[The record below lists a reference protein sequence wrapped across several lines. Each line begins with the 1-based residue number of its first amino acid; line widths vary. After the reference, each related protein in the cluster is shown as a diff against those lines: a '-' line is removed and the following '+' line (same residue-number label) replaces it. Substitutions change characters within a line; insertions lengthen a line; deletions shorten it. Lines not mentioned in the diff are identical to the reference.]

1 MKRFILLISVAATAL
16 ICSTSLSAQGKF
28 GPDSAE
34 CIKYLS
40 YYTEYYKQKNYDSAL
55 PNWRKAYSICPP
67 TARYSLLSNGT
78 TLVKRLI
85 QKNAKDPVYKAALI
99 DTLMTI
105 YNQRVQYWP
114 KYATA
119 SLNNKALDMYNFMK
133 NDPIKLYEGLT
144 EVIEKNEKKT
154 SPNVFLFQMNTA
166 IDLYKDNK
174 LDPETVINV
183 YETAVKYLGEIT
195 PKNDTEKGNIEKTK
209 GDIESLFITSQVAS
223 CDNLIALFGPRYNA
237 DPQNL
242 DLAKSVVRMMSI
254 TEGCTDNDLFLNA
267 VTTMYTLEPTYT
279 SAYFLYKLY
288 SSRDDADNAIKYM
301 EEAINSADSDT
312 ETDAGYYFELA
323 AFCYKNGR
331 SAKAIE
337 SAQKVV
343 DISDTYD
350 GKAYLLMGTVWG
362 TAPCSGND
370 IEQRAKYWVAVD
382 YMVKAKNA
390 DPALADEANNYIG
403 QYSAYYPQTA
413 EAFMY
418 DVTDGQSYTVSC
430 GGLRATTTV
439 RTQK

>member
-1 MKRFILLISVAATAL
+1 MKRFILLISVAAAAL
-16 ICSTSLSAQGKF
+16 IGSTTLSAQGKF

-55 PNWRKAYSICPP
+55 PNWRKAYNLCPP
-67 TARYSLLSNGT
+67 TARYTLLSNGT

-85 QKNAKDPVYKAALI
+85 QSNAKNAIYKEALI
-99 DTLMTI
+99 DTLMMI
-105 YNQRVQYWP
+105 YDQRVQYWP
-114 KYATA
+114 KYATT
-119 SLNNKALDMYNFMK
+119 SLNNKALDMYNYMK
-133 NDPIKLYEGLT
+133 DEPKKLYEGLT
-144 EVIEKNEKKT
+144 EVVTKNQKKT
-154 SPNVFLFQMNTA
+154 TPNVFVFQMNTA
-166 IDLYKDNK
+166 IDLYKNGQ

-183 YETAVKYLGEIT
+183 YETAVEYLGQIT
-195 PKNDTEKGNIEKTK
+195 PKNDTEKGNIEKAVS
-209 GDIESLFITSQVAS
+209 DIEGLFVTSQVAS
-223 CDNLIALFGPRYNA
+223 CENLIALFGPRYNA

-242 DLAKSVVRMMSI
+242 DLAKSVVKMMSI
-254 TEGCTDNDLFLNA
+254 TEGCTDNELFLNA
-267 VTTMYTLEPTYT
+267 VTTVYNLEPSHT

-288 SSRDDADNAIKYM
+288 SSRADVDNAVKYM
-301 EEAINSADSDT
+301 EEAIASEESDA
-312 ETDAGYYFELA
+312 ETDANYNFELA

-337 SAQKVV
+337 AAQKAVEL
-343 DISDTYD
+343 SETLD
-350 GKAYLLMGTVWG
+350 GKAYLLMGTIWG
-362 TAPCSGND
+362 TLPCTGND
-370 IEQRAKYWVAVD
+370 IETRSKYWVAVD

-390 DPALADEANNYIG
+390 DPTLAEDANSLIA

-430 GGLRATTTV
+430 SGLRATTTV

>member
-1 MKRFILLISVAATAL
+1 
-16 ICSTSLSAQGKF
+16 
-28 GPDSAE
+28 
-34 CIKYLS
+34 
-40 YYTEYYKQKNYDSAL
+40 
-55 PNWRKAYSICPP
+55 
-67 TARYSLLSNGT
+67 
-78 TLVKRLI
+78 
-85 QKNAKDPVYKAALI
+85 
-99 DTLMTI
+99 
-105 YNQRVQYWP
+105 
-114 KYATA
+114 
-119 SLNNKALDMYNFMK
+119 
-133 NDPIKLYEGLT
+133 
-144 EVIEKNEKKT
+144 
-154 SPNVFLFQMNTA
+154 
-166 IDLYKDNK
+166 
-174 LDPETVINV
+174 
-183 YETAVKYLGEIT
+183 
-195 PKNDTEKGNIEKTK
+195 
-209 GDIESLFITSQVAS
+209 
-223 CDNLIALFGPRYNA
+223 
-237 DPQNL
+237 
-242 DLAKSVVRMMSI
+242 
-254 TEGCTDNDLFLNA
+254 
-267 VTTMYTLEPTYT
+267 
-279 SAYFLYKLY
+279 
-288 SSRDDADNAIKYM
+288 M

-370 IEQRAKYWVAVD
+370 IELRAKYWVAVD